1 MNSLFPFISLGSQLL
16 GRLLT
21 CAFFQYCH
29 LKILSIYLNRSI
41 VPTLQGYEDSGD
53 FTFRERLKTSIH
65 KNMTY
70 YAIVGAIG
78 LFGLILIIIMR
89 HDWYASIV

>member
-1 MNSLFPFISLGSQLL
+1 
-16 GRLLT
+16 
-21 CAFFQYCH
+21 
-29 LKILSIYLNRSI
+29 LKILSISNRSI